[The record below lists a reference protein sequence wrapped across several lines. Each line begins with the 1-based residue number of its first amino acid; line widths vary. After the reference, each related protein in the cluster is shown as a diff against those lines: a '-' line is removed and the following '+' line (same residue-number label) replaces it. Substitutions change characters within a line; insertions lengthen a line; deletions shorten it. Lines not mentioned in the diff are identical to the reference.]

1 MKTESHHNWSERIR
15 IERMKRSWTQ
25 DHLAEKAKLSTRT
38 IQRLES
44 GTEPSMETIR
54 ALADAFGIEVEAL
67 RGFAFRKDYGAP
79 WDKTLKIMTT
89 VVCIILIVISILIPG
104 WYGFLPTLLIVACLF
119 LGVQGYS
126 IRDGQIL
133 IHRLGWSTRYPLSEL
148 TEATV
153 NPQAMVGSIRT
164 FGIGGL
170 FGYIGYFRNTIL
182 GKYLA
187 FVTDSKK
194 CLVLGFGEKRVV
206 ISPDAPEEMRAAI
219 EQVLRESA

>member
-1 MKTESHHNWSERIR
+1 MKAETQHDWSERIR
-15 IERMKRSWTQ
+15 LERIKRSWTQ
-25 DHLAEKAKLSTRT
+25 DHLAEKANLSSRT

-44 GTEPSMETIR
+44 GTDPSMETIR

-67 RGFAFRKDYGAP
+67 RGFAIRKDYGAP
-79 WDKTLKIMTT
+79 WDNTLKLITSI
-89 VVCIILIVISILIPG
+89 VCIILIVAGILIPG
-104 WYGFLPTLLIVACLF
+104 FYGFLPIFLIIFCLF

-148 TEATV
+148 TEVTV

-164 FGIGGL
+164 FGVGGL

-187 FVTDSKK
+187 FVTDTKK

-219 EQVLRESA
+219 QKLLS

>member
-1 MKTESHHNWSERIR
+1 MKTESHHDWSERIR
-15 IERMKRSWTQ
+15 LERIKRSWTQ
-25 DHLAEKAKLSTRT
+25 DHLAEMAKLSTRT

-54 ALADAFGIEVEAL
+54 ALADAFGIEVEVL
-67 RGFAFRKDYGAP
+67 RGFATRKDYGAP

-89 VVCIILIVISILIPG
+89 AVCVILIAISIFIPG
-104 WYGFLPTLLIVACLF
+104 IYAFMPVTLIVVCLF

-126 IRDGQIL
+126 IRDGHIL

-187 FVTDSKK
+187 FVTDTKK

-219 EQVLRESA
+219 EQVLRGS